1 VRGDRRIVEGVRIT
15 RLQVTLLDV
24 VPSVVRVVDVPASA
38 TLPELHDILQAAVGW
53 SDAHLHQFLT
63 DDTTY
68 GVPDKDLVGIQQ
80 DETGVRLRDLPDTF
94 GYAYDLGDGWEH
106 EVRVI
111 GAGTGEPG
119 CVYGEGACPPED
131 CGGPPGYQH
140 LLEVLADPAHDE
152 HDQLRRWV
160 GPRAD
165 FDQEETDRHV
175 RQAVGEV
182 PASVRMLLDLTA
194 GGVKLTPGGR
204 LPRVLVR
211 QVQELRPGWYPLDR
225 PASIEEDLLPLAV
238 LHDVMRSV
246 GLLRLSKGV
255 LAPTKAAGD
264 DVEVVRRL
272 RTWFEPGAFAG
283 VVTELVAAEL
293 AAHGALHGDT
303 LARRVHRLL
312 GRGWFRGAEPLTDH
326 DLRLVVAEMAAAMEG
341 LDLVELDEPVWR
353 PGRSALSLLP
363 RAAVIARSVAQ
374 RSDVGTA
381 QLLTR

>member
-1 VRGDRRIVEGVRIT
+1 
-15 RLQVTLLDV
+15 
-24 VPSVVRVVDVPASA
+24 
-38 TLPELHDILQAAVGW
+38 
-53 SDAHLHQFLT
+53 
-63 DDTTY
+63 
-68 GVPDKDLVGIQQ
+68 
-80 DETGVRLRDLPDTF
+80 
-94 GYAYDLGDGWEH
+94 
-106 EVRVI
+106 
-111 GAGTGEPG
+111 
-119 CVYGEGACPPED
+119 
-131 CGGPPGYQH
+131 
-140 LLEVLADPAHDE
+140 
-152 HDQLRRWV
+152 
-160 GPRAD
+160 
-165 FDQEETDRHV
+165 
-175 RQAVGEV
+175 V
-182 PASVRMLLDLTA
+182 PASVRMLLELTA

-211 QVQELRPGWYPLDR
+211 QVQELRPSWYLLDR

-238 LHDVMRSV
+238 LHNIMRSV

-283 VVTELVAAEL
+283 VVTELVVAEL

-341 LDLVELDEPVWR
+341 LDLVEVDEPVWR

-363 RAAVIARSVAQ
+363 RAAVLARSLAP
-374 RSDVGTA
+374 RSDVGTE